1 MASNGD
7 STLLVFG
14 HEANGTLSMFEQ
26 DLETKKLTLLLA
38 PHILNLDEGR
48 ATAAQTLQVIYGL
61 V

>member
-1 MASNGD
+1 
-7 STLLVFG
+7 
-14 HEANGTLSMFEQ
+14 MFEQ